1 MRRKT
6 EFGREMRE
14 FKHYYPAEHLRG
26 WRLGLLQQKWYSQA
40 RNTFCEIDLANAS
53 GDQRKKGYHFGEW
66 FVARH
71 YLRLGYQVLPE
82 KYLLPSRERALK
94 KATKLLGPDG
104 VYFLSRERRLD
115 SKLRWSPHPDL
126 LVFKSNH
133 YFFVEVK
140 RHPDKLSPAQKE
152 FFPVI
157 EKRFDCAVLVVTLWP
172 SHKPAKDHSY
182 KARLS

>member
-1 MRRKT
+1 MK
-6 EFGREMRE
+6 
-14 FKHYYPAEHLRG
+14 KIKLYYPAEHLRD
-26 WRLGLLQQKWYSQA
+26 WRRGLLQKKWYSQA
-40 RNTFCEIDLANAS
+40 RTTFCELDLKNAS

-66 FVARH
+66 LVARH

-82 KYLLPSRERALK
+82 KYLLRSRKRALK
-94 KATKLLGPDG
+94 KATELLGAKG
-104 VYFLSRERRLD
+104 VRFLSRDRKLD
-115 SKLRWSPHPDL
+115 SILRWPPNPDL
-126 LVFKSNH
+126 LIFKSKR

-172 SHKPAKDHSY
+172 SDKLAKDPTQ
-182 KARLS
+182 